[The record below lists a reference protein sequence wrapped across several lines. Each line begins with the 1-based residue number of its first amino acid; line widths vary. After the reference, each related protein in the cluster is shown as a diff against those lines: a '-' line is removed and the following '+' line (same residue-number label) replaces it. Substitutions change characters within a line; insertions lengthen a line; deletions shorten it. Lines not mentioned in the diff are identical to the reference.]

1 MSAHRTHACAY
12 RYLRRKAGES
22 RWIVVTTIFAPTDCI
37 KFLSK
42 LDDWNLV
49 RAALSVGR
57 SRSHAPARLQVVVG
71 DKKTPD
77 PWTTPDKWP
86 IPPNVHYLSPAR
98 QLELGFKIIPLLPWA
113 NYGRKNIGFLYAIQ
127 QGGAFVRQEAARLG
141 TCAR

>member
-1 MSAHRTHACAY
+1 
-12 RYLRRKAGES
+12 
-22 RWIVVTTIFAPTDCI
+22 
-37 KFLSK
+37 
-42 LDDWNLV
+42 
-49 RAALSVGR
+49 
-57 SRSHAPARLQVVVG
+57 LQVVVG

-127 QGGAFVRQEAARLG
+127 QGGAFVRREAARLWHLRALLLMCVPC
-141 TCAR
+141 THSDRDL